1 MIQFLRLSRF
11 KPEVE
16 TISRKGQIKSIISF
30 AGHVVSVT
38 ATHSCHCNKEAAI
51 DSMQMTKCSW
61 FPINLYLQK

>member
-1 MIQFLRLSRF
+1 MIQFLRLSHF
-11 KPEVE
+11 KLEVE
-16 TISRKGQIKSIISF
+16 TISRKGQIISIISF

-38 ATHSCHCNKEAAI
+38 VTHSCHCNKEAAI